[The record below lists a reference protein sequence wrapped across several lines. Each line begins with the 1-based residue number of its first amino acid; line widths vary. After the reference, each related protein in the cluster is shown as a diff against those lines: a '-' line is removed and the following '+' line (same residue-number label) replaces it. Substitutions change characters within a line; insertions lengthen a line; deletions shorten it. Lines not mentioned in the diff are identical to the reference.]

1 MEELPRK
8 LYPSAK
14 NYKNY
19 SIGLQS
25 SSGKNVQKTSI
36 LSDKLT
42 KDEEALLSLA
52 VNEYNDY
59 LPNILTVKTQDFIP
73 NVAKYIKITSQAK
86 GIDCNEQSLNKVLK
100 VIRYKYYEKEYARVN
115 EIIQSITNI
124 DSYKKFKGSNYI
136 PHCNR
141 CKGAIHTCG
150 DKFYHFPPYLLCLKC
165 QKIYDQTCVLLFCK
179 ECQVEYYSSIETAT
193 KSNVDVYKPATW
205 DKYHCNIVINDVMK
219 CYKCQNVLYINT
231 TNTSNKA
238 LTCLKCKIEFDQLD
252 IQWTCVI
259 CNNNFVCEAKV
270 YNPLEYKTMKMVVKE
285 TIVKG
290 IEAKPDS
297 VECCQ
302 MTEDEI
308 NKATFRHKKNCNGIL
323 YLGYLN
329 NKKVVVCE
337 LCQML
342 YNYDAHLWQCPI
354 CKHRFKL
361 NETTAMPNATG
372 NMAVKEDSGSKTQR
386 DLRQSMPCGFERETP
401 NTEYKRIARRRH
413 ISSQEPITEK
423 MLEKEEVKEKDDR
436 LLKSSMPLRKVRTKI
451 ENKREDEGDDTNKDS
466 KYKISMRDNKKRDYL
481 SKSQTEEEL
490 MSAKINNNNNND
502 NTVSKGV
509 IPNIAG
515 NPNVNLNINIANLAN
530 NRDAKNINIRPNQRD
545 NNNNNKQAV
554 LQKPEGKQ
562 PLQRRR
568 SVLIGDFKSED
579 YAIIKQIGQGTFGKI
594 YEVEDKTKRKFA
606 MKKILT
612 NSLDEVTALIN
623 EYEMLKSLSSSC
635 KNGLVNIHG
644 MQTKILDKTTHAMY
658 VLMDLAV
665 RDWEKEIERRSI
677 KKTFY
682 TEQELIRI
690 LQGLTYTF
698 AELQRHNIS
707 HRDIKPQNILLLEDG
722 SFRIADFGE
731 AKRVIQTS
739 KKPVRQTIRG
749 TELYMSPIL
758 FHALKAKGI
767 SEKYTEHNTF
777 KSDVFSLGLCFILA
791 ATLTFNSL
799 VSIRELEDMISI
811 KMSLGRYLK
820 GRYTNKLMDVL
831 YYMIELDEKL
841 RLDFVDL
848 EKYVEKL

>member
-1 MEELPRK
+1 MESLPRK
-8 LYPSAK
+8 YYPSFK
-14 NYKNY
+14 NLKNF
-19 SIGLQS
+19 SLSLQS
-25 SSGKNVQKTSI
+25 SGKSYQKTSPQEPQ
-36 LSDKLT
+36 LT
-42 KDEEALLSLA
+42 KDEENLLSLA

-73 NVAKYIKITSQAK
+73 NVAKYIRITSQAK
-86 GIDCNEQSLNKVLK
+86 GIDCNEHSLSKVLK
-100 VIRYKYYEKEYARVN
+100 IIHQKYYEKEYARVN

-124 DSYKKFKGSNYI
+124 DSYKKFNGSNYI

-141 CKGAIHTCG
+141 CRSAVHTCG

-179 ECQVEYYSSIETAT
+179 ECQVEYYSSIETTSQNNA
-193 KSNVDVYKPATW
+193 DVYKPATW
-205 DKYHCNIVINDVMK
+205 NKYHCNIVINDVMK
-219 CYKCQNVLYINT
+219 CYQCQNVLYINT
-231 TNTSNKA
+231 SKPNNNK
-238 LTCLKCKIEFDQLD
+238 LTCLKCKIEFDQHD
-252 IQWTCVI
+252 IQWNCVI
-259 CNNNFVCEAKV
+259 CNNTFVCEAKV

-290 IEAKPDS
+290 IEAKPDT

-308 NKATFRHKKNCNGIL
+308 EKATFRHKKNCNGVL
-323 YLGYLN
+323 YLGSLN

-337 LCQML
+337 QCHML
-342 YNYDAHLWQCPI
+342 YNYDVHLWLCPI

-361 NETTAMPNATG
+361 NEVTST
-372 NMAVKEDSGSKTQR
+372 VKEESNSKTQR
-386 DLRQSMPCGFERETP
+386 DLRQSMPCGFEGE
-401 NTEYKRIARRRH
+401 NISNEYKRIARRRH
-413 ISSQEPITEK
+413 VSSLDPVAGKALEQEDI
-423 MLEKEEVKEKDDR
+423 KEKDDK
-436 LLKSSMPLRKVRTKI
+436 LLRVSMPLRNVRTQVEGKQNDDEDNNNDSNI
-451 ENKREDEGDDTNKDS
+451 ETKFKS
-466 KYKISMRDNKKRDYL
+466 SMRDRNRKIS
-481 SKSQTEEEL
+481 SKSQIEGDSKL
-490 MSAKINNNNNND
+490 NININNNNEQ
-502 NTVSKGV
+502 
-509 IPNIAG
+509 
-515 NPNVNLNINIANLAN
+515 LNINITNLAK
-530 NRDAKNINIRPNQRD
+530 NREDKNINIRPNQNQI
-545 NNNNNKQAV
+545 NNYNQATP
-554 LQKPEGKQ
+554 QKPEGKL
-562 PLQRRR
+562 PLTRRR
-568 SVLIGDFKSED
+568 SVLIGDFKSEE

-594 YEVEDKTKRKFA
+594 YEVVDKTKRKFA

-612 NSLDEVTALIN
+612 NSIDEVTALIN
-623 EYEMLKSLSSSC
+623 EYEMLKSLSSSSTC
-635 KNGLVNIHG
+635 KHGLLNIHG
-644 MQTKILDKTTHAMY
+644 MQTKKLDKTTHAMY

-690 LQGLTYTF
+690 LQGLTQTF

-791 ATLTFNSL
+791 ATLTFNAL

-811 KMSLGRYLK
+811 KLSLGRFFK

-841 RLDFVDL
+841 RLDFIDL

>member
-1 MEELPRK
+1 MESLPRK
-8 LYPSAK
+8 YYPSFK
-14 NYKNY
+14 NLKNF
-19 SIGLQS
+19 SLSLQS
-25 SSGKNVQKTSI
+25 SGKSYQKASPQDNTQ
-36 LSDKLT
+36 LT
-42 KDEEALLSLA
+42 KEEETLLSLA

-86 GIDCNEQSLNKVLK
+86 GIDCNEHSLSKVLK
-100 VIRYKYYEKEYARVN
+100 IIHHKYYEKEYAKVN

-124 DSYKKFKGSNYI
+124 DSYKKFNGSNYI

-141 CKGAIHTCG
+141 CRGAVHTCG

-179 ECQVEYYSSIETAT
+179 ECQVEYYSSIETPP
-193 KSNVDVYKPATW
+193 KSNADIYKPATW
-205 DKYHCNIVINDVMK
+205 NKYHCNIVINDVMK
-219 CYKCQNVLYINT
+219 CFQCQSVLYINT
-231 TNTSNKA
+231 SKPNNNK
-238 LTCLKCKIEFDQLD
+238 LTCLKCKIEIDQLD
-252 IQWTCVI
+252 IQWNCVI
-259 CNNNFVCEAKV
+259 CNNKFVCEAKV

-290 IEAKPDS
+290 IEAKPDT

-308 NKATFRHKKNCNGIL
+308 EKATFRHKKNCNGVL

-337 LCQML
+337 QCHML
-342 YNYDAHLWQCPI
+342 YNYDAHLWLCPI

-361 NETTAMPNATG
+361 NEITSN
-372 NMAVKEDSGSKTQR
+372 VKEDSGSKTQR
-386 DLRQSMPCGFERETP
+386 DLRQSVPCGFEAENIP
-401 NTEYKRIARRRH
+401 GEHKRIARRRN
-413 ISSQEPITEK
+413 ISTQDPLAGK
-423 MLEKEEVKEKDDR
+423 VLEQDEIKEKDD
-436 LLKSSMPLRKVRTKI
+436 KIFKASMPLRNVRTQLEGKQND
-451 ENKREDEGDDTNKDS
+451 EEDNNNDKDNHMETKFRS
-466 KYKISMRDNKKRDYL
+466 SMRDRQRKFT
-481 SKSQTEEEL
+481 SKSQIEGD
-490 MSAKINNNNNND
+490 SKININNNEQLLATNL
-502 NTVSKGV
+502 
-509 IPNIAG
+509 AG
-515 NPNVNLNINIANLAN
+515 NPNTNLNVNLSK
-530 NRDAKNINIRPNQRD
+530 NREDQNINIRANQMRD
-545 NNNNNKQAV
+545 YNQATP
-554 LQKPEGKQ
+554 QKPEGKL

-568 SVLIGDFKSED
+568 SVLIGDFKSEE

-623 EYEMLKSLSSSC
+623 EYEMLKSISSSC
-635 KNGLVNIHG
+635 KHGLLNIHG
-644 MQTKILDKTTHAMY
+644 MQTKKLDKTTHAMY

-690 LQGLTYTF
+690 LQGLTQTF

-749 TELYMSPIL
+749 TELYMSPIF

-767 SEKYTEHNTF
+767 NEKYTEHNTF

-811 KMSLGRYLK
+811 KLSLGRYFK

-841 RLDFVDL
+841 RLDFIDL

>member
-8 LYPSAK
+8 LYQSAK
-14 NYKNY
+14 GFKNY
-19 SIGLQS
+19 SLALQS
-25 SSGKNVQKTSI
+25 SSGKSVQKSSVF
-36 LSDKLT
+36 SDKLT
-42 KDEEALLSLA
+42 KDEEILLSLA

-73 NVAKYIKITSQAK
+73 NVAKYIKITSQVK
-86 GIDCNEQSLNKVLK
+86 GIDCNEQSLSKVLK
-100 VIRYKYYEKEYARVN
+100 IIRYKYYEKEYAKVN

-124 DSYKKFKGSNYI
+124 DSYKKFNGSNYI

-179 ECQVEYYSSIETAT
+179 ECQVEYYSSIEQVS
-193 KSNVDVYKPATW
+193 KNNVDVYKPATW

-219 CYKCQNVLYINT
+219 CYKCQSVLYINT
-231 TNTSNKA
+231 TNTSNKS

-252 IQWTCVI
+252 VQWTCVI

-342 YNYDAHLWQCPI
+342 YNYDAHLWLCPI

-361 NETTAMPNATG
+361 NETTASHMGNAV
-372 NMAVKEDSGSKTQR
+372 VKEDSGSKTQR
-386 DLRQSMPCGFERETP
+386 DLRQSVPCGFERETP
-401 NTEYKRIARRRH
+401 STEYKRVARKRH
-413 ISSQEPITEK
+413 ISSQVP
-423 MLEKEEVKEKDDR
+423 LEKKLEQDEVKENDDKILR
-436 LLKSSMPLRKVRTKI
+436 ASMQLRKVRTQLEGK
-451 ENKREDEGDDTNKDS
+451 NEDEENDTNKES
-466 KYKISMRDNKKRDYL
+466 KYKSSIRDNKKREFIN
-481 SKSQTEEEL
+481 KSQTEEEL
-490 MSAKINNNNNND
+490 KGGNNNNND
-502 NTVSKGV
+502 NMLSKGV
-509 IPNIAG
+509 IANIAG
-515 NPNVNLNINIANLAN
+515 NPNVNLNINIAN
-530 NRDAKNINIRPNQRD
+530 NIRTNQRD
-545 NNNNNKQAV
+545 NKQAI
-554 LQKPEGKQ
+554 LHKPEGKQ

-594 YEVEDKTKRKFA
+594 YEVEDKSKRKFA

-612 NSLDEVTALIN
+612 NSSDEVTALIN

-682 TEQELIRI
+682 TEQELILI

-811 KMSLGRYLK
+811 KLSLGRYFK

-841 RLDFVDL
+841 RLDFIDL